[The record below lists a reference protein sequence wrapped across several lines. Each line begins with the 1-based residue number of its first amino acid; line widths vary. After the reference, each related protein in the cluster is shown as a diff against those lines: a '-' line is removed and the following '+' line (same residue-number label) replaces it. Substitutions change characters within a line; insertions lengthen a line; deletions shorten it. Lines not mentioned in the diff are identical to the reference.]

1 MSAVNVYQVNCCA
14 NLFSPASFKYF
25 CQIFFFCTPHSYSKI
40 CTTSKLLVLVTRN
53 LKFKFHTIFHFT
65 HSLKHTYWWGK
76 WYIQYY
82 YFGEHCWCIVAL
94 EMIANVR
101 PGVRRKCG
109 KFLSVFCRVS
119 NDTSEDNNDI
129 DDDNTHQ
136 HHQFHFSNCYNGNKE
151 DEKHKKVREEKA
163 FISLTR
169 VHWK

>member
-14 NLFSPASFKYF
+14 NLFSPASFKIFLAKYF
-25 CQIFFFCTPHSYSKI
+25 SSALLTPTARYVQHPSL
-40 CTTSKLLVLVTRN
+40 KLLVLVTRN

-82 YFGEHCWCIVAL
+82 YFGEHCWCIVAP

-136 HHQFHFSNCYNGNKE
+136 HHQFHFSNVITETRKMRSIKRW
-151 DEKHKKVREEKA
+151 EKRKPSFH
-163 FISLTR
+163 
-169 VHWK
+169 